1 MGSVHRRSAGATPNR
16 IGQLTRETALTSA
29 LDASVQAQILNRF
42 CDPRANLGLTV
53 LSIAH
58 TLGVVRHVCDRVA
71 VMYLAEIVE
80 IGPVDAVFEDSTHP
94 YTRAL
99 LSSVPR
105 TKTARREEPLA
116 TLTGDVP
123 SPRDP
128 PRGCRFHRRCPDTRA
143 ASRRDTPHAC
153 DVGTDH
159 RARCLRTDAT
169 HLYRSRTTTNSAR
182 SRRYASAS
190 VSGGSACSRAASASS
205 DCSRARSSTSA
216 GVSEVTCTTLGR
228 SISAS

>member
-1 MGSVHRRSAGATPNR
+1 MSRRVALARAWDRFTVGPLGPHRTASS
-16 IGQLTRETALTSA
+16 ITRETALTSA

-42 CDPRANLGLTV
+42 CDLRANLGLTV

-58 TLGVVRHVCDRVA
+58 NLGVVRHVCDRVA

-128 PRGCRFHRRCPDTRA
+128 PRGCRFYRRCPEARA
-143 ASRRDTPHAC
+143 ACRAETPQAY
-153 DVGTDH
+153 DVGTDR
-159 RARCLRTDAT
+159 RARCLRADST
-169 HLYRSRTTTNSAR
+169 HSYWE
-182 SRRYASAS
+182 
-190 VSGGSACSRAASASS
+190 S
-205 DCSRARSSTSA
+205 DPIGENPA
-216 GVSEVTCTTLGR
+216 VDD
-228 SISAS
+228 